1 MIDSGI
7 AQIVSAAIT
16 VIVPI
21 AAYTIRRQLQVIH
34 MLVNSQLSDAMTAL
48 RTALVEVA
56 ILKAE
61 LDTLHA
67 TQATTRAVSSCPTAT
82 ELASSRR

>member
-7 AQIVSAAIT
+7 AQILSAAIT
-16 VIVPI
+16 MVVPI
-21 AAYTIRRQLQVIH
+21 AALAMRRQLQVIH
-34 MLVNSQLSDAMTAL
+34 TLVNSQLSDAMIAL
-48 RTALVEVA
+48 RAALIEVA

-61 LDTLHA
+61 IGTLHA
-67 TQATTRAVSSCPTAT
+67 THATRAVSSCPTAT